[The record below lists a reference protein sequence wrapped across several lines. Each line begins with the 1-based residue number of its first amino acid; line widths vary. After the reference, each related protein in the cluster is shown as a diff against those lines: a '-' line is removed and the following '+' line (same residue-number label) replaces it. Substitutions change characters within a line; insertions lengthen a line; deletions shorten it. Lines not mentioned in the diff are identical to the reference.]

1 MARTKTNTTQQA
13 DNQNSD
19 PQNSETVASQKDT
32 EQKTTKQE
40 KVVLADNIQRPEN
53 PSLVDKLMR
62 LYPQYKKIWITP
74 NGFVHPEGVPE
85 YLTKGATLYEN
96 KYYK

>member
-1 MARTKTNTTQQA
+1 MARTKTNVAQQA
-13 DNQNSD
+13 TKDEAGSKNS
-19 PQNSETVASQKDT
+19 QTTETVT
-32 EQKTTKQE
+32 EQKETKKE
-40 KVVLADNIQRPEN
+40 KVVLVDEIQHSEN

-62 LYPQYKKIWITP
+62 LYPQYKKIWVTP